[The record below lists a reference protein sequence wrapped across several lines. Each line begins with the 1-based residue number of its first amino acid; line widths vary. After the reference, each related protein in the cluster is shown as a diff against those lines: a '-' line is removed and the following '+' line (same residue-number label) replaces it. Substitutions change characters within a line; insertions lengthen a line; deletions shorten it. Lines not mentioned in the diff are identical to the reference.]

1 MHLAVQV
8 EILQL
13 GTASR
18 IQPLHGDAEWMRK
31 VLGLRSVFGFVSS
44 PATEPHELFTIQIYA
59 EWTPCAQGFVVR
71 TWQMKYTNLVQS
83 VPTLFDVFATI
94 HFGRLFQ
101 APQEPKKG
109 QVPINSMPTDPKHP
123 TSKKLQKRP
132 HNVPSSDIQKSILGT
147 RPLEWCRTVAFV
159 TTSLA
164 HPETITVGPD
174 HGCLLVSHG
183 LG

>member
-1 MHLAVQV
+1 
-8 EILQL
+8 
-13 GTASR
+13 
-18 IQPLHGDAEWMRK
+18 
-31 VLGLRSVFGFVSS
+31 
-44 PATEPHELFTIQIYA
+44 
-59 EWTPCAQGFVVR
+59 
-71 TWQMKYTNLVQS
+71 MKYTNLVQS

-132 HNVPSSDIQKSILGT
+132 HNVPSSDIQKSLLGT

-159 TTSLA
+159 TTSPA

-183 LG
+183 LGHGNIRPKTCFLVRFVIAYRLIPMSLHGEICIYSCTSFTKVY